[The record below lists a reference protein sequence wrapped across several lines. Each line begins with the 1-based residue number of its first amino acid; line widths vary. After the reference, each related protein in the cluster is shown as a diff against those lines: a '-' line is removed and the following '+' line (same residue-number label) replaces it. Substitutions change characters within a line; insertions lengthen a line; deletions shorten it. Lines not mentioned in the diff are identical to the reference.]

1 MVIGVLISICFQ
13 QVWADTPLLPS
24 HRIVGYY
31 GNFASPRMGVLGE
44 YPPEQMLDMLNKELK
59 KWAAADPKT
68 PVIPAIEY
76 IAVVAQNHPGADGKY
91 RARMPDAQIQ
101 KAIALAA
108 KVNGLVILDIQ
119 IGFSNVQAEIAHL
132 ASYLAL

>member
-76 IAVVAQNHPGADGKY
+76 IAVVAQNHPVQMANTEPGCPMLKSKRLLLWPLKLMVWSFWIY
-91 RARMPDAQIQ
+91 
-101 KAIALAA
+101 KL
-108 KVNGLVILDIQ
+108 GLVMCKQ
-119 IGFSNVQAEIAHL
+119 KS
-132 ASYLAL
+132 